1 MKIVQIYQLVNEATN
16 EALGGS
22 AVVSEDLSNVVDIG
36 TAVFGANK
44 VDNYVKSLV
53 DHIGRVIFVNRPYTG
68 SAPSVLMDKWE
79 FGSVL
84 EKIQCEMPAASENK
98 SWELTD
104 GTEYSP
110 NVFYKPTVSAKFFN
124 SKTTFEIDLSFTQL
138 QVKESF
144 DGVEQMNAFLSMLYN
159 SVEKSFAV
167 KFDSLIMSTINNA
180 TAQTL
185 YSEFPSVTDGD
196 YSGSDGV
203 KAINLLKRYNATLPT
218 DTEGATVGALT
229 PEKAMRDPEFLR
241 YASGEMRKYVARLGK
256 MSTLFNIGEKARF
269 TPRDRLHVVFLS
281 DFVINMETVLQSD
294 TFHNELTALPNGFET
309 VPYWQ
314 GVKGSGTAAVPYGL
328 DGIGQIHVNING
340 GNASGKG
347 TEITNATGAILGV
360 MFDNDA
366 LGVTNLDK
374 RVTTHFNPKAEF
386 YTNFYKMD
394 AGYFNDLDENFI
406 VFFVA

>member
-1 MKIVQIYQLVNEATN
+1 MTVQQIYALVNSATKESIGETAIVN
-16 EALGGS
+16 
-22 AVVSEDLSNVVDIG
+22 EDLSNIVDIG
-36 TAVFGANK
+36 NAVFGANA

-53 DHIGRVIFVNRPYTG
+53 DHIGRVIFVNRPYMG

-84 EKIQCEMPAASENK
+84 EKIQADMPVARENK
-98 SWELTD
+98 SWELAD
-104 GTEYSP
+104 GTDYSP
-110 NVFYKPTVSAKFFN
+110 NVFYKPSVSAKFFN
-124 SKTTFEIDLSFTQL
+124 SKTTFEVDLSFTQL

-144 DGVEQMNAFLSMLYN
+144 SNGEQLNAFLSMLYN

-185 YSEFPSVTDGD
+185 YAEFPTVTNGN
-196 YSGSDGV
+196 YSASDGV
-203 KAINLLKRYNATLPT
+203 KAVNLLKRYNDTLPK
-218 DTEGATVGALT
+218 DNDGATIGALT
-229 PEKAMRDPEFLR
+229 PQSALRDAEFLR
-241 YASGEMRKYVARLGK
+241 YASGEIRKYVARMGK
-256 MSTLFNIGEKARF
+256 MSTLFNVSAKARF
-269 TPRDRLHVVFLS
+269 TPKDRLHVVFLS
-281 DFVINMETVLQSD
+281 DFVVDMETVLQSD

-314 GVKGSGTAAVPYGL
+314 GVKASATGAKAYAL
-328 DGIGQIHVNING
+328 DGIGAIDVKIDDKA
-340 GNASGKG
+340 NAG
-347 TEITNATGAILGV
+347 TAKQVTLANGAILGV

-366 LGVTNLDK
+366 LGVTNLDR
-374 RVTTHFNPKAEF
+374 RVTTNFNPKAEF

-394 AGYFNDLDENFI
+394 AGFFNDLDENFV